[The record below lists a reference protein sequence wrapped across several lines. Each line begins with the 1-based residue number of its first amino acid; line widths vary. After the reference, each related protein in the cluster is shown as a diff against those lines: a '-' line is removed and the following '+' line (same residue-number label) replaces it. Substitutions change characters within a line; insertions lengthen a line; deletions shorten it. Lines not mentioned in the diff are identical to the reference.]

1 VEIRMNTRTLIA
13 LTLAGGLALAGCSK
27 ATADNY
33 ARIEAGMTHDQVHAI
48 LGQPDAVSGSSV
60 GALSM
65 STENWNGRSQDISVT
80 FAGDKLVLKNIEPR
94 KQ

>member
-1 VEIRMNTRTLIA
+1 MNMRTALMA
-13 LTLAGGLALAGCSK
+13 LTLAGGLAVAGCSK

-33 ARIEAGMTHDQVHAI
+33 AKIETGMTHDQVHVI
-48 LGQPDAVSGSSV
+48 LGQPDSVSGSSL

-65 STENWNGRSQDISVT
+65 STETWSGRSQDISVT